1 MLFACLTLSI
11 CATSCSSDEFETH
24 LSEEQRQYTKAEL
37 IEQALSRMPQTRGE
51 NPNAVIMITI
61 QDSVVLQ
68 CSVSDDMT
76 IYYDG
81 EKSMEVKK
89 NIKEYNLEFTESFPS
104 HKITIVGSKNALQSL
119 TVNNGGLIL
128 LDVSGNTGLG
138 SLTCMNNHLDEIDL
152 TGCLNLGSL
161 NVSNNE
167 FSTIDV
173 ADLPLINFFAENN
186 QLKKIDVSKN
196 QKLAELQLGNN
207 RLKEIYT
214 YENENL
220 VYLGLENNSIKEI
233 DVSNCPYLITLNV
246 SFNPITSLDLSNNP
260 DLMQIYLERVPI
272 ETINNKP
279 ISDTSFAM
287 YSILWDLN
295 VASTSFDSL
304 DLSKNPILS
313 YVNISESEIVKLNIS
328 DIRIQKLYA
337 TRSKLTN
344 LIYERKDLENFYE
357 LRIERTPFE
366 NDPKNIDRL
375 SKNLP
380 PKTVEVPGHLY
391 TYSSCIN
398 TYSSDFKRINWL
410 INR

>member
-1 MLFACLTLSI
+1 
-11 CATSCSSDEFETH
+11 
-24 LSEEQRQYTKAEL
+24 
-37 IEQALSRMPQTRGE
+37 
-51 NPNAVIMITI
+51 
-61 QDSVVLQ
+61 
-68 CSVSDDMT
+68 
-76 IYYDG
+76 
-81 EKSMEVKK
+81 
-89 NIKEYNLEFTESFPS
+89 
-104 HKITIVGSKNALQSL
+104 
-119 TVNNGGLIL
+119 
-128 LDVSGNTGLG
+128 
-138 SLTCMNNHLDEIDL
+138 
-152 TGCLNLGSL
+152 
-161 NVSNNE
+161 
-167 FSTIDV
+167 
-173 ADLPLINFFAENN
+173 
-186 QLKKIDVSKN
+186 
-196 QKLAELQLGNN
+196 
-207 RLKEIYT
+207 
-214 YENENL
+214 
-220 VYLGLENNSIKEI
+220 
-233 DVSNCPYLITLNV
+233 
-246 SFNPITSLDLSNNP
+246 
-260 DLMQIYLERVPI
+260 
-272 ETINNKP
+272 
-279 ISDTSFAM
+279 M

-380 PKTVEVPGHLY
+380 PKTAEVPGHLY

>member
-1 MLFACLTLSI
+1 MLLACLTLSI
-11 CATSCSSDEFETH
+11 CATSCSSDEFETN
-24 LSEEQRQYTKAEL
+24 LPEEQKQYSKAEL
-37 IEQALSRMPQTRGE
+37 IEQALSRMPQTRAGD
-51 NPNAVIMITI
+51 VCVRMITI
-61 QDSVVLQ
+61 KDSLTIRYSITEDMEIYKDDDVIIPMYKG
-68 CSVSDDMT
+68 SDVMQKCEFFDNNLSHM
-76 IYYDG
+76 I
-81 EKSMEVKK
+81 E
-89 NIKEYNLEFTESFPS
+89 IK
-104 HKITIVGSKNALQSL
+104 GSERAIQSL
-119 TVNNGGLIL
+119 NIDDNGLIL
-128 LDVSGNTGLG
+128 LGVYSNENLANL
-138 SLTCMNNHLDEIDL
+138 SCMNNYLDELDL
-152 TGCLNLGSL
+152 TGCLNLGLL
-161 NVSNNE
+161 NISNNE

-173 ADLPLINFFAENN
+173 ADLPLINFYAENN
-186 QLKKIDVSKN
+186 QLTKIDVSKN
-196 QKLAELQLGNN
+196 RQLVELQLGNN
-207 RLKEIYT
+207 RLKEIYI

-344 LIYERKDLENFYE
+344 LIYERKDLENLYE
-357 LRIERTPFE
+357 LRIESTPFE
-366 NDPKNIDRL
+366 KVRDNINTL
-375 SKNLP
+375 SVNLP
-380 PKTVEVPGHLY
+380 NRSEANPGHLY
-391 TYSSCIN
+391 TYSPHIN
-398 TYSSDFKRINWL
+398 LLKINRLDYWL
-410 INR
+410 INQ